1 MRKRMM
7 IVAAGALLCAGA
19 LAAAQDVPAIV
30 LGSPQQAATVDVDRS
45 GVRTITGGIS
55 FEINGVLVK
64 ADKAVITGREVA
76 LEGNV
81 RVTLPA
87 PPSRFIVSRSF

>member
-1 MRKRMM
+1 MRKRIIA
-7 IVAAGALLCAGA
+7 IVVGAVLCLGA
-19 LAAAQDVPAIV
+19 LAVAQDVPVIV
-30 LGSPQQAATVDVDRS
+30 LGSRQQAATVDVDRS

-55 FEINGVLVK
+55 FEINGVQVN
-64 ADKAVITGREVA
+64 ADKAVVTGREVA